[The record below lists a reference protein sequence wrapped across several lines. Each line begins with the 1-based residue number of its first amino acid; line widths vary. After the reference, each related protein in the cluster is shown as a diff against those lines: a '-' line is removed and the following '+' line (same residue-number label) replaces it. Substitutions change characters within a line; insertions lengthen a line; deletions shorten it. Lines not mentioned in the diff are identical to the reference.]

1 MEPLQC
7 SARSTLSRRRCDKKK
22 IDYPDPAIEKL
33 MKFKIIK
40 LMNFEIIELICIEI
54 IELIKFEILKIF
66 EANSE
71 NVFNNFEKQSKH
83 QH

>member
-1 MEPLQC
+1 
-7 SARSTLSRRRCDKKK
+7 
-22 IDYPDPAIEKL
+22 

-66 EANSE
+66 EAHSE
-71 NVFNNFEKQSKH
+71 NVFNNFKKQSKASETIKTKYRLLGSGD
-83 QH
+83 QKAYEV